1 MTPSN
6 DFWQARKDFLD
17 DLRYTR
23 GATVGTC
30 TGYRSDLGLW
40 GRWLAEAERDW
51 QTCTHVQIEQWIAWQ
66 MRERRVSAHS
76 IARRA
81 SCLSSFYQWARKHGH
96 TTADPVD
103 LADTPKRPQRLP
115 VWLERDEQD
124 RLHAAASEPAPL
136 PDNLHG
142 QARTRILAARRRYA
156 LLFGLIQNAGLR
168 ISEALA
174 VRVREVRIV
183 AGIARAVR
191 VIGKGDKERSVPLPA
206 AFGAVL
212 GAWVGPLAADD
223 FVFAKAPGEPPP
235 TPHAARASLKRLVQQ
250 AQLDKRVTPHKLRHT
265 YATRLLESGA
275 DLLDIQALLGHAHL
289 ATTQL
294 YTHVSDER
302 LAAAV
307 ARL

>member
-1 MTPSN
+1 MTPPG

-40 GRWLAEAERDW
+40 GRWLAEAARDW
-51 QTCTHVQIEQWIAWQ
+51 QTCTHVQVEQWIAWQ
-66 MRERRVSAHS
+66 MRERRVTAH
-76 IARRA
+76 IVARRA
-81 SCLSSFYQWARKHGH
+81 SCLSSFYRWARKHGH
-96 TTADPVD
+96 TSADPVD
-103 LADTPKRPQRLP
+103 LAATPKRPQRLP
-115 VWLERDEQD
+115 IWLERDEQE
-124 RLHAAASEPAPL
+124 RLHAAARDPLPL

-142 QARTRILAARRRYA
+142 QARTRILAARRRYT

-174 VRVREVRIV
+174 VR
-183 AGIARAVR
+183 ARAVR
-191 VIGKGDKERSVPLPA
+191 LAGGCAISVQVIGKGDKERRVPLPA
-206 AFGAVL
+206 TFGAVL
-212 GAWVGPLAADD
+212 GAWVSPLSPDD
-223 FVFAKAPGEPPP
+223 FVFAKAPGERPP
-235 TPHAARASLKRLVQQ
+235 TAHAARAYLKRLVQQ
-250 AQLDKRVTPHKLRHT
+250 AQIDKRVTPHKLRHT

-275 DLLDIQALLGHAHL
+275 DLLDIQALLGHANL